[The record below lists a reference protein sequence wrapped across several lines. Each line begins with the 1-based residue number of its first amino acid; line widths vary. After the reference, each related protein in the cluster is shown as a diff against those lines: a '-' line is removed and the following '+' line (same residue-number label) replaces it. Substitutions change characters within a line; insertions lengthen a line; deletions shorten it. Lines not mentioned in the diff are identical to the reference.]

1 MPLKSIC
8 TENECNHLP
17 NVWDNSTCP
26 QWFPLFEEFSP
37 NNCVNI
43 LKQDTIRQVDWNAL
57 LDKEW
62 LQGDEGYQGS
72 SSNGLLEAGVS
83 PEDSRSLYLLA
94 HSSEG
99 MDPDQA
105 LSVSQ
110 LVLPQPARLSLF
122 PAKQYQMLFL
132 DAQWQKAEPFPWDE
146 LVSGQKR
153 FHATSHPLMV
163 QRAGAVI
170 PKVGYSV
177 FRGFWWMSK

>member
-1 MPLKSIC
+1 MPLKSTC
-8 TENECNHLP
+8 AENRCNHLP
-17 NVWDNSTCP
+17 DVWDNSTCSQRFLP
-26 QWFPLFEEFSP
+26 FQAFSV
-37 NNCVNI
+37 NDCVNI
-43 LKQDTIRQVDWNAL
+43 LKQDTIRQVDRNAL

-110 LVLPQPARLSLF
+110 LVLPSQPDSACFQPNSIRCSSWMPSGRKQSHFSGTNWCLGREGFMLHLILS
-122 PAKQYQMLFL
+122 
-132 DAQWQKAEPFPWDE
+132 W
-146 LVSGQKR
+146 
-153 FHATSHPLMV
+153 
-163 QRAGAVI
+163 
-170 PKVGYSV
+170 
-177 FRGFWWMSK
+177 FRE